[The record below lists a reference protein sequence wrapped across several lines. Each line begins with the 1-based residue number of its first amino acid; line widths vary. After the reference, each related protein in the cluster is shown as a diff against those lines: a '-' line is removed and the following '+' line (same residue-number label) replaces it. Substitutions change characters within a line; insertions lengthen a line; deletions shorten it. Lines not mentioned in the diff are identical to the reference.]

1 MSTAIQ
7 LKGLEVIGDDH
18 HRPQITDVTVAASYN
33 WLDAL
38 TPTILVPGIPPVW
51 TPPQFPPALS
61 PDSGS
66 RYIDQN
72 TDRNPGSPLESLI
85 SAVNTSQPDFE
96 FNAINIVTDRRPI
109 RKLLGFVNGEH
120 GKLEYSPR
128 TDFRFGIE
136 IMKNGTALFTRI
148 EEQTRERFIVNE
160 KRKVQGY
167 REAFEN
173 AYTKTSASAQGSTS
187 HHRIV
192 SYKIGGLSFLVRYA
206 VDGYLENRARTL
218 LGVKNTETTGI
229 DDLVDYLK
237 ATSLDH
243 PAPTGNNPFNK
254 RVTVLKGGRDIPNLA
269 TFELTP
275 SFITCRY
282 RVEFHQ
288 RAPRARFNDIEV
300 TDLKPKLV
308 AWEEKNAG
316 TLKKLVE
323 VLKEILEIARAM
335 KKPCTVSYS
344 GEEGAPLM
352 IDEAKEAR
360 IPSLSPK
367 LKALFENDTESIAR
381 DDEGTNGKA
390 AVEAKNSVSSA

>member
-1 MSTAIQ
+1 M
-7 LKGLEVIGDDH
+7 
-18 HRPQITDVTVAASYN
+18 
-33 WLDAL
+33 
-38 TPTILVPGIPPVW
+38 
-51 TPPQFPPALS
+51 
-61 PDSGS
+61 
-66 RYIDQN
+66 
-72 TDRNPGSPLESLI
+72 
-85 SAVNTSQPDFE
+85 
-96 FNAINIVTDRRPI
+96 
-109 RKLLGFVNGEH
+109 NGEH

-148 EEQTRERFIVNE
+148 EEQTRECFIVNE

-173 AYTKTSASAQGSTS
+173 AYTKISASAQGSTS

-218 LGVKNTETTGI
+218 LGKENTKTTDI
-229 DDLVDYLK
+229 DGLVDYLK

-254 RVTVLKGGRDIPNLA
+254 RVTVLKGGRDIPNPA
-269 TFELTP
+269 TFELVTRKNTTFFDINDRMADLWISQTP

-367 LKALFENDTESIAR
+367 MKALFENDTKSVAE
-381 DDEGTNGKA
+381 DGEGTNEKA
-390 AVEAKNSVSSA
+390 AGEAKNSVSSA